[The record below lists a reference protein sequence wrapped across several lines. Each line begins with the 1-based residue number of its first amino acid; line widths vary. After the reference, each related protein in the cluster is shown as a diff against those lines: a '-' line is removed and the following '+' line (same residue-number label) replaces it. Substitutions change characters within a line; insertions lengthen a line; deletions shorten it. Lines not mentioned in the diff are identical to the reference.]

1 MQPIGWV
8 SRLFHAKTA
17 MKKEKLRLVIV
28 AMAPRFPLV
37 ADEVALIEWIVETKF
52 VDPMHDFRIFCLD
65 LLALSGF
72 LPSLCWSSPA
82 SICLFVSNKS
92 KDGSL
97 LIEISGKTETTST
110 NQMGWGISMKGVTIE
125 HKRSITNALVG
136 NNW

>member
-72 LPSLCWSSPA
+72 LPSLLSGRPPRRFAYLYLTSRKMDRFSSKSA
-82 SICLFVSNKS
+82 EKKTRGEQDRGSNNHERK
-92 KDGSL
+92 
-97 LIEISGKTETTST
+97 
-110 NQMGWGISMKGVTIE
+110 WV
-125 HKRSITNALVG
+125 
-136 NNW
+136 